1 MSRFFP
7 WILLVV
13 AAAVAGIYAMVVLE
27 PSDEPAPEPL
37 AAATSTLAA
46 TFVDPIRGAPTAAV
60 TIIEFGDYTCGA
72 CKSVEATLAAVLEAH
87 ANVRLVWKDF
97 PLENLSQEAVRA
109 AEAAHCAQDQGK
121 FWEFHDRLL
130 TEDRPLSPLIYSE
143 LSRALDLDALRFESC
158 LSAGKKRPLVLSNRE
173 AGLAAGVSALPAFF
187 INGTRLTDES
197 VAGFDA
203 AIRTVNP

>member
-1 MSRFFP
+1 MKFFP
-7 WILLVV
+7 WFLLVI

-27 PSDEPAPEPL
+27 PADEAAPQAP

-46 TFVDPIRGAPTAAV
+46 TFVDPIRGAPTAPV

-72 CKSVEATLAAVLEAH
+72 CKSAEATLAEVLAAH
-87 ANVRLVWKDF
+87 PTARLVWKDF

-130 TEDRPLSPLIYSE
+130 AEDRPLSPFIYSE
-143 LSRALDLDALRFESC
+143 LARALELDALRFESC
-158 LSAGKKRPLVLSNRE
+158 LSSGKKRPLVLANRD
-173 AGLAAGVSALPAFF
+173 AGISAGVSSLPAFF
-187 INGTRLTDES
+187 INGTRLADES
-197 VAGFDA
+197 PAGFDA
-203 AIRTVNP
+203 AIRAAEL